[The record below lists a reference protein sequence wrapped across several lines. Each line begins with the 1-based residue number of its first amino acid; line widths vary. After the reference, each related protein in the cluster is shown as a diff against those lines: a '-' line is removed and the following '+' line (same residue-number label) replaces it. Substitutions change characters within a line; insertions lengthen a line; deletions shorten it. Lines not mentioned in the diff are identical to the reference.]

1 MPALPPSGVIDNKPS
16 KTFGSSA
23 TGIEY
28 VPVVQPSVL
37 RVDVQSSLPGDT
49 DTFTGITMKAKTKR
63 FRQLF
68 MSSSGETVLTLP
80 TGTGKSTD
88 VFANRRQRNELYV
101 FANRYWIYSLPD
113 VDVMHSC
120 MPDV

>member
-1 MPALPPSGVIDNKPS
+1 M
-16 KTFGSSA
+16 
-23 TGIEY
+23 Y
-28 VPVVQPSVL
+28 
-37 RVDVQSSLPGDT
+37 
-49 DTFTGITMKAKTKR
+49 
-63 FRQLF
+63 
-68 MSSSGETVLTLP
+68 SSGETVLTLP

-101 FANRYWIYSLPD
+101 FANRYWMYSLPD